1 MKNKEYTK
9 RKLIDAVGE
18 VLLAHGF
25 KGVRISKVANVAGV
39 DRKLV
44 YRYFGNLDGLIE
56 AYIIE
61 NDYWMIFGNHSRSL
75 FKDQHGVNGK
85 AMVKQ
90 ILQEQFNFFIREEKM
105 QALILMELSVSN
117 PLVQSIHNVREN
129 LVQQFYRQTDAYF
142 KGSKV
147 NFRAVAALL
156 VGGIYYVILHTK
168 HIGHAFGGVD
178 LKRDE
183 GRLSIF
189 EAMSNIIDWAYAA
202 AANS

>member
-18 VLLAHGF
+18 ILLNHGF

-61 NDYWMIFGNHSRSL
+61 NDYWMIFGNHLRSL
-75 FKDQHGVNGK
+75 FKEHHGLNGK

-105 QALILMELSVSN
+105 QALILMELSGSN
-117 PLVQSIHNVREN
+117 PLLQSIHNVRES
-129 LVQQFYRQTDAYF
+129 LGQQFYKQTDAYF
-142 KGSKV
+142 KGSEV

-156 VGGIYYVILHTK
+156 VGGIYYMILHTK
-168 HIGHAFGGVD
+168 HNGYAFAGVD
-178 LKRDE
+178 LKSDE
-183 GRLSIF
+183 GRSSIL

-202 AANS
+202 AANR